1 MLSDPNDESPANI
14 DAAVRPDAASCCAG
28 NNPDLCFVRLQSEG
42 DVARRQGHLQKG
54 SQTYRAPVSAAA
66 VQARAAVCRDLIPL
80 CIISRSQD
88 EM

>member
-1 MLSDPNDESPANI
+1 
-14 DAAVRPDAASCCAG
+14 
-28 NNPDLCFVRLQSEG
+28 
-42 DVARRQGHLQKG
+42 VARRQGHLQKG